1 MSDTITLFG
10 ATLPDGR
17 VCDVV
22 LRHGRIGVLRAPARR
37 CRPAF
42 AQPGFAALDLRG
54 YLLLPAPAEPHA
66 HLDRAL
72 TWQPVGS
79 DPDGR
84 DGAIRSWR
92 VRTAR
97 YGLGDLRRRSRDAL
111 RTLTARG
118 VTAVRTHLDIGDG
131 RSPLRAVEVMADVR
145 AEFDRV
151 LDLQIVAVPVPG
163 TSDRTIVDAV
173 SAGADVIGG
182 RPRFAPDCRQEIRR
196 LLRLADRA
204 EVGLDLHLD
213 DGFDPRLLA
222 VGDLARL
229 LRASG
234 FARPVTASH
243 LAGLGRLAPSAL
255 GRVSETI
262 AASGM
267 HVVAL
272 PSPRGPGL
280 PIRELVGAGVP
291 VAAGGDRLRDPG
303 HPMGRA
309 DPLATA
315 AATGL
320 APDRAWA
327 AVGTH
332 ARRAMGLAADGLE
345 PGAPADLLAV
355 RASSLGQALRTL
367 PQDRV
372 VIKAGRVIARSAP
385 ARKVRVAA

>member
-1 MSDTITLFG
+1 MSDTITLSG

-17 VCDVV
+17 TRDVV
-22 LRHGRIGVLRAPARR
+22 LRNGRISVLRGPDHPYQR
-37 CRPAF
+37 AF
-42 AQPGFAALDLRG
+42 AGLDLAG
-54 YLLLPAPAEPHA
+54 YLLLPAPAEPHV

-92 VRTAR
+92 VRPAR
-97 YGLGDLRRRSRDAL
+97 YGLGDLRRRSREAL

-131 RSPLRAVEVMADVR
+131 RVPLRAVEVMAELR
-145 AEFDRV
+145 AEFHRV
-151 LDLQIVAVPVPG
+151 LDLQIVAMPAPG
-163 TSDRTIVDAV
+163 TTDRTIVDAV
-173 SAGADVIGG
+173 SAGARVIGG
-182 RPRFAPDCRQEIRR
+182 RPRLAPDCRQETRR

-204 EVGLDLHLD
+204 EVALDLHLD
-213 DGFDPRLLA
+213 DGFDPRMLA

-234 FARPVTASH
+234 FGRPVTASH
-243 LAGLGRLAPSAL
+243 LANLNRLSPSAL
-255 GRVSETI
+255 GRVTETI
-262 AASGM
+262 AASRM
-267 HVVAL
+267 RVVAL
-272 PSPRGPGL
+272 PSPRGCGL
-280 PIRELVGAGVP
+280 PMRALLAAGVP
-291 VAAGGDRLRDPG
+291 VAAGGDHLRDTG

-327 AVGTH
+327 AVAGH
-332 ARRAMGLAADGLE
+332 ARAVLGLESGGLE

-355 RASSLGQALRTL
+355 RATSLAEALRTL
-367 PQDRV
+367 PEDRI
-372 VIKAGRVIARSAP
+372 VIKSGHVIARTAP
-385 ARKVRVAA
+385 TRKVRVAA

>member
-1 MSDTITLFG
+1 MSDTITLSG

-17 VCDVV
+17 TRDVV
-22 LRHGRIGVLRAPARR
+22 LRHGRISVLRAPEQP
-37 CRPAF
+37 RPR
-42 AQPGFAALDLRG
+42 GLSGLDLRG
-54 YLLLPAPAEPHA
+54 YVVLPAPAEPHT

-92 VRTAR
+92 IGSAR

-111 RTLTARG
+111 RAASANG
-118 VTAVRTHLDIGDG
+118 ITAVRTHLDVGDG
-131 RSPLRAVEVMADVR
+131 RSPLRAVEVMAELR
-145 AEFDRV
+145 TEFLRF

-173 SAGADVIGG
+173 SAGARVIGG
-182 RPRFAPDCRQEIRR
+182 VPRNAPDSRIEIRR

-204 EVGLDLHLD
+204 EVALDLHLD
-213 DGFDPRLLA
+213 DGFDPRVLA

-234 FARPVTASH
+234 FDRPVTASH
-243 LAGLGRLAPSAL
+243 LGGLNRLAPSAL
-255 GRVSETI
+255 GRVVETI

-267 HVVAL
+267 RVVAL
-272 PSPRGPGL
+272 PSARGCGL
-280 PIRELVGAGVP
+280 PMRELLAAGVR
-291 VAAGGDRLRDPG
+291 VAAGGDHLRDAV

-309 DPLATA
+309 DPLVTA

-320 APDRAWA
+320 APAHAWA
-327 AVGTH
+327 AVATH
-332 ARRAMGLAADGLE
+332 ARGALGLPSGELE

-355 RASSLGQALRTL
+355 RADSLAAALREC
-367 PQDRV
+367 PQDRI
-372 VIKAGRVIARSAP
+372 VIRGGRVIGRTASIRRVP
-385 ARKVRVAA
+385 VAA